1 MNTSSEL
8 ASFDL
13 SPPLIDPLNALLDRI
28 GLPFVLD
35 TPLDLTPSL
44 LLAILESLLQ
54 TRLPISASI
63 RESRSDAA
71 KVQAMKIFLGV
82 LETDVLNEDIG
93 LSDIDPRRLAS
104 GEWEE
109 VIFIAKLLCWL
120 GKQMG
125 LLPLNVNS
133 SSRIPK
139 TLSTANGTT
148 GRSIL
153 EAPRIASPSTRST
166 ATDTATSA
174 FSFDREYQESET
186 TIQSVNSLAT
196 ETRRPRI
203 EHTSS
208 QVEHRHRP
216 QCIHEIE
223 DPSFLAQE
231 GEEELKELLRTEHES
246 LTRDNDDTVDAYCDC
261 SQDESS
267 STNPYLKDCPSNPVR
282 YDGYIQ
288 QVDADLEL
296 RTFEARKA
304 AKRLHACSVPEKV
317 RDNTQVSALVEPRL
331 TNTAL

>member
-13 SPPLIDPLNALLDRI
+13 SPPLVDPLNTLLDRL

-54 TRLPISASI
+54 FRLPISTSI

-82 LETDVLNEDIG
+82 LETDVLNEDVG
-93 LSDIDPRRLAS
+93 LSDIDPRRLAT

-109 VIFIAKLLCWL
+109 VVFIAKLLCWL

-125 LLPLNVNS
+125 LFPPKDT
-133 SSRIPK
+133 SSRISTRPP
-139 TLSTANGTT
+139 STANGSI
-148 GRSIL
+148 GRSSL
-153 EAPRIASPSTRST
+153 PVQRIASPSTRST
-166 ATDTATSA
+166 ATNSVTSG
-174 FSFDREYQESET
+174 FSFDRAYQESET
-186 TIQSVNSLAT
+186 TVQSVDSVVT
-196 ETRRPRI
+196 ETQRPRN
-203 EHTSS
+203 ERTSS
-208 QVEHRHRP
+208 QGEHRHRP

-231 GEEELKELLRTEHES
+231 GEEELKELLCTEHES
-246 LTRDNDDTVDAYCDC
+246 LTRDNDDSIDAYCDC
-261 SQDESS
+261 SRDESA
-267 STNPYLKDCPSNPVR
+267 STNPYLNDCPSGVR
-282 YDGYIQ
+282 YDGFIQ
-288 QVDADLEL
+288 EVDTELEL

-304 AKRLHACSVPEKV
+304 AKRLHAQSAPEKV
-317 RDNTQVSALVEPRL
+317 RDNTQRL
-331 TNTAL
+331 S